1 MTISFLDNPLK
12 IHIRGTWFNIIIAI
26 NSATFIGMRMAG
38 FTGAIVATLGC
49 ILPSAIIV
57 TILAYLY
64 KKHSNLS
71 IIQGILSGLR
81 PAIIALIASAGLK
94 ILQFSILG
102 TSELTFDSNTVNYIS
117 IALFVTALF
126 VLRRWK
132 PNPITVMFGTGI
144 IGGAIYLFI

>member
-1 MTISFLDNPLK
+1 
-12 IHIRGTWFNIIIAI
+12 
-26 NSATFIGMRMAG
+26 MRMAG